1 MHTVRGVFSSYAFI
15 ERKRKFMYMKNVM
28 PDTIILI
35 LGLLIWITSKI
46 IYIFLE
52 IIIIENVLYKR
63 NEIRGLKFW
72 ELLKSSYKQNKSE
85 INATIFHTALN
96 AFSFIST
103 LVICMYYFSSEACEF
118 VGNHVGFLLLF
129 DLAVTVTILIVLN
142 YLLKYK
148 IAYKLVCK
156 PMMEDISIDPSLLGE
171 QDIQ

>member
-1 MHTVRGVFSSYAFI
+1 MHMVRGVFSSYAFI
-15 ERKRKFMYMKNVM
+15 ERKRKIMYMKNGM
-28 PDTIILI
+28 PDSIILI

-72 ELLKSSYKQNKSE
+72 DLLKASYKLNKAE
-85 INATIFHTALN
+85 INATIFHTVLN

-103 LVICMYYFSSEACEF
+103 LVICMHYFNPEACEF

-129 DLAVTVTILIVLN
+129 DFAITMTILIVLN

-156 PMMEDISIDPSLLGE
+156 PIMDDVSIDPSLLGE
-171 QDIQ
+171 QDI

>member
-1 MHTVRGVFSSYAFI
+1 
-15 ERKRKFMYMKNVM
+15 MYMKNVM
-28 PDTIILI
+28 PNSIILI

-52 IIIIENVLYKR
+52 VIIIDNVLYKR

-72 ELLKSSYKQNKSE
+72 SLLKASYKQNKVE
-85 INATIFHTALN
+85 INATIFHTVLN

-103 LVICMYYFSSEACEF
+103 LVICMHYFSPEACDF

-129 DLAVTVTILIVLN
+129 DMAITVTILIVLN

-148 IAYKLVCK
+148 ISYKLVCK
-156 PMMEDISIDPSLLGE
+156 PMMEDVSIDPKLLEGE
-171 QDIQ
+171 DIQ